1 MSNAPVVHL
10 DPATF
15 WDDPYPTLARMRA
28 ETPICFVPELGA
40 TLLTRRDDIHAC
52 EKNVAVF
59 SSDQPG
65 GLMNVLM
72 GKNMMRCDGEDHRR
86 ERFVYYPVIS
96 PRKVEA
102 HWHQVFEDLAA
113 TTLDRLESRGRA
125 DLVPDYATALSGE
138 ALKVMTGLTQVHVAD
153 LDRWSQAMID
163 GVSNYVG
170 DPEIEAR
177 CLAAVAE
184 IDAAIDQRLPA
195 LERQADASLLS
206 VMLGAG
212 MPLENVRANIKLTI
226 SGGQNE
232 PRDAIA
238 GAVWALL
245 THPEQLA
252 EVRSGRVTWLQAF
265 EEYCRWIAPIGMSPR
280 RIATDV
286 TYTSVAGPSV
296 EFETEERVFLMFASA
311 NHDEDHFD
319 HPDRFDVSR
328 DTAPALA
335 FGAGPHFCAGAAASR
350 SLVGQVAI
358 PRLFER
364 LGPDLRLD
372 PAGVDAG
379 SQPYRFGGWAFRGPL
394 NVPVRWDRP
403 VASDQERVSSGVA
416 AIDESSEVAG
426 G

>member
-1 MSNAPVVHL
+1 MSDAPVVHV
-10 DPATF
+10 DPAAF
-15 WDDPYPTLARMRA
+15 WDDPYPTLARMRTD
-28 ETPICFVPELGA
+28 TPICFVPELGA

-72 GKNMMRCDGEDHRR
+72 GKNMMRCDGDEHRR
-86 ERFVYYPVIS
+86 ERFVYYPAIS

-102 HWHQVFEDLAA
+102 HWHRLFEDLA
-113 TTLDRLESRGRA
+113 TDVLDRLEPQGRA
-125 DLVPDYATALSGE
+125 DLVPAYATALSGE
-138 ALKVMTGLTQVHVAD
+138 ALKALTGLTQISFAD

-163 GVSNYVG
+163 GVANYVG
-170 DPEIEAR
+170 DPEVEAR

-184 IDAAIDQRLPA
+184 IDAAIDERLPA

-212 MPLENVRANIKLTI
+212 MPIDNVRANIKLTI

-245 THPEQLA
+245 IHPEQLDL
-252 EVRSGRVTWLQAF
+252 VTGGQVSWLQAF

-280 RIATDV
+280 RIATGY
-286 TYTSVAGPSV
+286 TYTSVAGPEV
-296 EFETEERVFLMFASA
+296 TFEPEERVFLMFSSA

-319 HPDRFDVSR
+319 RPDRFDVTR
-328 DTAPALA
+328 DTAASLS

-350 SLVGQVAI
+350 SLVGQVAL

-364 LGPDLRLD
+364 VGTTLRLD
-372 PAGVDAG
+372 PDGVEPG
-379 SQPYRFGGWAFRGPL
+379 EEPFRFGGWAFRGPL
-394 NVPVRWDRP
+394 NLPVRWDG
-403 VASDQERVSSGVA
+403 EG
-416 AIDESSEVAG
+416 
-426 G
+426 